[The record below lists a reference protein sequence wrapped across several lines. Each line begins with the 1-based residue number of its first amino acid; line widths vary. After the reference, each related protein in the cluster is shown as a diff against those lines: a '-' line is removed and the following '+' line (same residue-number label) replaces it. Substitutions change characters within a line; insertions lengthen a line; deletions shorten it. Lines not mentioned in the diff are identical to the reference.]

1 MHHWF
6 FSMPFTQ
13 KVSTKLWR
21 YFQYRNYLQP
31 LGTGTMNIYTDGYSY
46 FIQRAYRQQNLVTRQ
61 HKPLIWTIVQWA
73 AVQLT
78 LIKEIPSMH
87 CHSTH
92 LIRVPLV
99 LDTCRSECWRPTN
112 NGDQFSSQ
120 RRPRWPKYSKTSA
133 SCPTS
138 YPF

>member
-1 MHHWF
+1 MASINAPLIF
-6 FSMPFTQ
+6 FNAFYTKSLHQTL
-13 KVSTKLWR
+13 KVFSI
-21 YFQYRNYLQP
+21 YRNYLQP

-99 LDTCRSECWRPTN
+99 LDTSRSECWRPTN

-120 RRPRWPKYSKTSA
+120 RRPR
-133 SCPTS
+133 
-138 YPF
+138 